1 VIDLQESVPDLTPA
15 TLPNVSQTT
24 LRPLV
29 QVAGLAVAR
38 GRVAFGLVQGVKAL
52 CRWTP
57 ALKQCFIQIIVLK
70 FCFLTKIFVL
80 LKSIQAMIMICRK

>member
-57 ALKQCFIQIIVLK
+57 ALKQCFIQIIAFEILFSNK
-70 FCFLTKIFVL
+70 N
-80 LKSIQAMIMICRK
+80 ICVIEEMYSSNDYDL

>member
-1 VIDLQESVPDLTPA
+1 VIDLQEAVPDLTPA

-38 GRVAFGLVQGVKAL
+38 GRVALGLVQGVKAL
-52 CRWTP
+52 RRWTT
-57 ALKQCFIQIIVLK
+57 ALKQCFIQIIALEILFSNK
-70 FCFLTKIFVL
+70 N
-80 LKSIQAMIMICRK
+80 ICVIEEMYSSNDYDL